1 MKYYYTTTKPLSAIE
16 IIDEVIAER
25 EEKEKI
31 RTWIEENLKNP
42 KEVIEDYNRRQNRMK
57 IQKDW
62 KQSIKRVEEIM
73 EEQLKVLKKLKELRE
88 ENNDKE
94 ELE

>member
-16 IIDEVIAER
+16 IIDQEIAEYEDR
-25 EEKEKI
+25 QEAKEWVEK
-31 RTWIEENLKNP
+31 NLRDP
-42 KEVIEDYNRRQNRMK
+42 KEVIKDYSRRQNRMK

-62 KQSIKRVEEIM
+62 KNSIKKVEEIM
-73 EEQLKVLKKLKELRE
+73 EEQLKTLKKLKELRE

-94 ELE
+94 QE